1 MPDEGLVR
9 EGFVDLHSHLLP
21 GVDDGAQ
28 TVEEALAL
36 ARGLKALGFTCL
48 VATPHARPGL
58 FDPSGEAL
66 VAALRELRAAL
77 GAGGPR
83 VLLAG
88 EHFLDDEV
96 WTRIAEGRAR
106 PYPNGKS
113 ILVEISTAGP
123 PPARLSEQLFRL
135 RVTGLRPIL
144 AHPERCAAF
153 QSDPDLLDE
162 LKRAGVGI
170 ALDLTSLVGGGGRG
184 ARRTAERLLEHDLVD
199 VACTDL
205 HTARELGEVGK
216 ALERLRKLVGDAG
229 LDQLLHEAPL
239 RLAFDT
245 PPPAE
250 VRH

>member
-1 MPDEGLVR
+1 MDDEGLVR

-28 TVEEALAL
+28 TVAEAVALAG
-36 ARGLKALGFTCL
+36 GLKALGFTCL

-66 VAALRELRAAL
+66 VAALRELRTAL
-77 GAGGPR
+77 GAAGPR

-106 PYPNGKS
+106 PYPNGRA

-123 PPARLSEQLFRL
+123 PPARLSDQLFRL
-135 RVTGLRPIL
+135 RVGGLRPIL

-153 QSDPDLLDE
+153 QSDPELLE
-162 LKRAGVGI
+162 QLRRAGVAV

-184 ARRTAERLLEHDLVD
+184 SRRAAERLLEHDMVD

-205 HTARELGEVGK
+205 HTPRELDDVGK
-216 ALERLRKLVGDAG
+216 AIERLRKLAGDAG
-229 LDQLLHEAPL
+229 LDQLLHTAPL
-239 RLAFDT
+239 RLALDA
-245 PPPAE
+245 PPPRE